1 MDREPCLRK
10 SLCLPRSQI
19 RKIRLI
25 VCVYAGHQLDIGT
38 ITVSQAAVPGIAE
51 LGRFLGNVPGLLE
64 RGARVLGQLDEAT
77 RNGLVPSP
85 QIVAEIG
92 RAEARRSRWTL
103 RALWVIAV
111 LLFWLALR
119 HL

>member
-1 MDREPCLRK
+1 METGKDVEALRVF
-10 SLCLPRSQI
+10 S
-19 RKIRLI
+19 
-25 VCVYAGHQLDIGT
+25 
-38 ITVSQAAVPGIAE
+38 AAVSTDWLDGHFARRWEQQSE